1 MKDKKN
7 SRGRS
12 RRAVKRE
19 RRNKRER
26 RRNTSSGSRRIL
38 SPQGLLFTAFMAV
51 CFGFPG
57 ITEAETWPVHNEF
70 MICVRL
76 AACTGAVVLA
86 VLAVQLAYNG
96 RKLPAAAGLIFG
108 GCYLLS
114 RLPVGGTVQRICNG
128 ISLVD
133 AVICVIAGILPAFLV
148 YLILRVIGG
157 RIPADTVYQIV
168 RWILTAVAGFLF
180 GNFLYRV
187 LSGRRSGSD
196 RRRKK
201 KNKREKRKRRDKKS
215 QKRKRKNRNSHKEN
229 SSRGDDKEQK
239 DNPKNHTDIKE
250 KADSS
255 EEKKSDDMKDLIRT
269 EAEDDLPAL
278 EDISQLTENSD
289 DNLAEDTPA
298 ASCNPDDISGKII
311 TKEDGCTGFVR
322 NHNNG
327 KLVVLFEDGSSS
339 EIRIRGNKYYYESRP
354 GVWTVITDEE

>member
-51 CFGFPG
+51 CFGVPG

-187 LSGRRSGSD
+187 LSGQRSGSD

-201 KNKREKRKRRDKKS
+201 KNKREKRKRRDKKR

-255 EEKKSDDMKDLIRT
+255 EEKKSDDMKDL
-269 EAEDDLPAL
+269 
-278 EDISQLTENSD
+278 
-289 DNLAEDTPA
+289 TPA